1 MLKSCHYCGRIHDKK
16 YVCPQKEEA
25 IKRRQKKK
33 GTKEDKFRSSS
44 EWKWKREDIRIR
56 DRQICQLCVRGLY
69 TAEKEI
75 QTEGIEVHHIVP
87 IEEDW
92 DRRMDGENL
101 ITLCRYHH
109 EMAEKEQIKR
119 VILKKI
125 AKEQEEREN
134 YTGIG

>member
-44 EWKWKREDIRIR
+44 EWKWKRDIRLR
-56 DRQICQLCVRGLY
+56 DRQICQVCVRGLY